1 MANIFGALRHEKQSI
16 DIPAVV
22 VIGLGRFGS
31 SLARELMDHGV
42 EVLGID
48 NSEKFVRD
56 YSPVLTEVVQADT
69 TDAEVLR
76 QLGIDE
82 VDRVVLAIGSH
93 LEDSIL
99 TASNLVELGVKD
111 IWAKADSD
119 AHARILQQ
127 LGVHHVIRPERDTGR
142 RIAHL
147 LGGKFEDFAEIAADY
162 GVTKLTPPAHL
173 VQTPLDP
180 QKTWEKHRVQL
191 VSVRKDYGHWMPVEK
206 GQQLNPTDL
215 IVIAGSPIALE
226 KFSEAGS

>member
-1 MANIFGALRHEKQSI
+1 MANIFGALRRENQSI

-22 VIGLGRFGS
+22 VIGLGRFGFA
-31 SLARELMDHGV
+31 LACELMDHGV

-48 NSEKFVRD
+48 NCEKFVRD
-56 YSPVLTEVVQADT
+56 YSPVLTEAVQADT
-69 TDAEVLR
+69 TDAEVLH

-119 AHARILQQ
+119 AHARILLQ

-147 LGGKFEDFAEIAADY
+147 LGGKFEDFAEIAEDY

-206 GQQLNPTDL
+206 GQKLNPTDL
-215 IVIAGSPIALE
+215 IVIAGSPVALE

>member
-1 MANIFGALRHEKQSI
+1 MANIFDALRREKQSI

-22 VIGLGRFGS
+22 VIGLGRFGF
-31 SLARELMDHGV
+31 SLACELMDHGV

-48 NSEKFVRD
+48 TSEKFVRD
-56 YSPVLTEVVQADT
+56 YSPILTEVVQADT

-76 QLGIDE
+76 QLGVAE
-82 VDRVVLAIGSH
+82 VERVVLAIGSH

-99 TASNLVELGVKD
+99 TASNLVELGIKD

-147 LGGKFEDFAEIAADY
+147 LGGKFEDFAEIANGY
-162 GVTKLTPPAHL
+162 GVTKLTAPSD
-173 VQTPLDP
+173 VVRTPLDP
-180 QKTWEKHRVQL
+180 QAIWKKHHVQL
-191 VSVRKDYGHWMPVEK
+191 VSVRRDQDAWMPIEK
-206 GQQLNPTDL
+206 GLELSPTDL
-215 IVIAGSPIALE
+215 IVIAGSPAALE
-226 KFSEAGS
+226 KFSEAK